1 MTAVRMG
8 ERVLQIGINDL
19 ALAAV
24 VAARTGLSGHA
35 VIVVPDDA
43 RAERARRACAEN
55 GTLADV
61 IVTPLDQLPLA
72 TADIDVVIV
81 HSVDNLLGEL
91 DATTLAALMRE
102 CRRVLRVGGRLI
114 VIEAGAR
121 SRLATLLGKGAV
133 AARSAEVSVQTL
145 EAAGFRTARI
155 IADREGLRFT
165 EGLKAE

>member
-8 ERVLQIGINDL
+8 ERVLQIGINDP

-24 VAARTGLSGHA
+24 LAARTGLSGHA

-43 RAERARRACAEN
+43 RAERARRACADN
-55 GTLADV
+55 GTLAEIV
-61 IVTPLDQLPLA
+61 VTPLDRLPLE

-91 DATTLAALMRE
+91 DAMTLAALTRE

-114 VIEAGAR
+114 VIEAGER
-121 SRLATLLGKGAV
+121 SRLAALLGKGAS
-133 AARSAEVSVQTL
+133 ATRSTEASVQTL

-155 IADREGLRFT
+155 IGDSEGLRFT